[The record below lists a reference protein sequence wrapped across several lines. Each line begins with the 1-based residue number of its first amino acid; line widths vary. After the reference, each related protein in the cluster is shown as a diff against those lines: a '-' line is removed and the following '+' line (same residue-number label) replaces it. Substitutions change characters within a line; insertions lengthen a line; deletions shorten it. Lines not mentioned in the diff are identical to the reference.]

1 MKNIH
6 LLIKESLP
14 FLKYCAVGVLGTLID
29 LVTVFLLV
37 EFIVLNPIVA
47 AIVGF
52 LFAVTNNFFFNKNWT
67 FKNTSSF
74 HGVLYLRFFL
84 VSSVGLLITSL
95 LMYVF
100 WSILGI
106 YYLLAKILISGIV
119 LTWNFL
125 ANKFWTF
132 HIKEHGVIVP
142 EKFDFELSIII
153 PAYNEEKR
161 IIKTIQSID
170 EYLNSKNIH
179 AEIIVVDDGSKDN
192 TISVVQSLVFS
203 IPNLKIVSYK
213 KNKGKGYAVAKG
225 VFESLGQYI
234 LFTDADNSTNISNY
248 PNLKEVIDKNEV
260 VIGSRYLKKSDIVKK
275 QSNLRVLISR
285 IGNFFIRAFIIDG
298 IIDTQCGFKLLKH
311 KVAKEIFCRQKIY
324 RFGFDI
330 EMLVI
335 AKSLDYSVIEVPVV
349 WADVL
354 GSRFSPV
361 KDSIRV
367 FIDIVRIKINLWIGK
382 YV

>member
-1 MKNIH
+1 MKNTI

-14 FLKYCAVGVLGTLID
+14 FLKYCAIGVLGTLID
-29 LVTVFLLV
+29 LATVFLLV
-37 EFIVLNPIVA
+37 EFLGFHPINA
-47 AIVGF
+47 SIVGF

-132 HIKEHGVIVP
+132 HIKEHGVTVP
-142 EKFDFELSIII
+142 EKFNFELSIII

-161 IIKTIQSID
+161 IIKTIHSIK
-170 EYLNSKNIH
+170 EYLNFKNIN

-192 TISVVQSLVFS
+192 TVEVVQSLS
-203 IPNLKIVSYK
+203 SLISNLKIISYK
-213 KNKGKGYAVAKG
+213 KNRGKGYAVARG
-225 VFESLGQYI
+225 IFESSGQYI
-234 LFTDADNSTNISNY
+234 LFTDADNSTDINNY
-248 PNLKEVIDKNEV
+248 SILKREINENEI

-298 IIDTQCGFKLLKH
+298 IVDTQCGFKLLRH
-311 KVAKEIFCRQKIY
+311 RAAKEIFCRQKIY

-335 AKSLDYSVIEVPVV
+335 AKSLEYSVTEVPVV
-349 WADVL
+349 WSDVL

-361 KDSIRV
+361 RDSIRV
-367 FIDIVRIKINLWIGK
+367 FVDIAQIKINLWIGK
-382 YV
+382 YI